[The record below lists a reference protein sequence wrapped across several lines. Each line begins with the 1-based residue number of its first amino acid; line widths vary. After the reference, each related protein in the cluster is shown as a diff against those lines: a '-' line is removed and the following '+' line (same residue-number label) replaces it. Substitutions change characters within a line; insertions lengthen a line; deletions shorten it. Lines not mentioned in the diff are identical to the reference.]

1 MRLLIQRV
9 NHAQVAVDGNIC
21 GKIGKGLLVF
31 IGVGHEDTRQ
41 IADKYLKKLLGLRI
55 FEDENGK
62 TNLSLADVKGELL
75 MISQFTLYAD
85 CKRGNRPGFTNAG
98 APDMANELYQYMIQ
112 EARKQIPVV
121 EEGIFGADMKVS
133 LENVKFL
140 IELCCLKRRDIL
152 HEKEK
157 VSACCDLS
165 FYRSCMFRGVH
176 TIFCSYSSGGGKNNR
191 FC

>member
-9 NHAQVAVDGNIC
+9 NYAQVAVDGNIC

-62 TNLSLADVKGELL
+62 TNLSLADVKGQLL

-133 LENVKFL
+133 LENDGPFT
-140 IELCCLKRRDIL
+140 IIL
-152 HEKEK
+152 DE
-157 VSACCDLS
+157 SI
-165 FYRSCMFRGVH
+165 M
-176 TIFCSYSSGGGKNNR
+176 
-191 FC
+191 